1 MRNKNEFMDLSK
13 DFNEN
18 INEDM
23 LLFVG
28 FINNFYLSNKFKSDK
43 EIKESIELYFNVK
56 LESKTK
62 IEMITEFT
70 NKVLY
75 LKENEFFDIS
85 HLLNRIFLAMNEM
98 KNGTFKFKD
107 SYEAMIDKMEV

>member
-70 NKVLY
+70 NKILY
-75 LKENEFFDIS
+75 PKENEFFDIS
-85 HLLNRIFLAMNEM
+85 HLLNRIFLAMKEM